1 MILWAIFYREA
12 FGLEIYLDV
21 TLIRT
26 ICLTIVTDQEIV
38 FPDGCGPSSRIMHPT
53 TKQKM
58 LCGRMPPVPVRG
70 PGVGD
75 R

>member
-38 FPDGCGPSSRIMHPT
+38 FPDGCGPFEQDNASYH
-53 TKQKM
+53 KAKNA
-58 LCGRMPPVPVRG
+58 LW
-70 PGVGD
+70 
-75 R
+75 